1 MAEKTGRNPRTVF
14 LVGCAALAVSLCC
27 MTLRSRAEAQDA
39 EVGEPVQPAPE
50 VRLTGVLE
58 VVKDPDPSAFPSLNV
73 WIGDTRGRFRVS
85 RVEPIIPA
93 YPAEKELQ
101 KVSGLG
107 LRLLAD
113 PKVLSALQSPELHN
127 RPIVLEGWLRV
138 REGVLRVRSAHAL
151 AYAEPASLSGA
162 GLPARRGQGSPD
174 RR

>member
-1 MAEKTGRNPRTVF
+1 MAEKRAGYTRTF
-14 LVGCAALAVSLCC
+14 LLVGSAALAVSLCC

-58 VVKDPDPSAFPSLNV
+58 VVKDPAPSAFPSLNV
-73 WIGDTRGRFRVS
+73 WIGDTRERFRVS
-85 RVEPIIPA
+85 KVEPIIPA

-113 PKVLSALQSPELHN
+113 AKVLSALQSPELHN
-127 RPIVLEGWLRV
+127 RPIVLEGWLLV
-138 REGVLRVRSAHAL
+138 REGVLRVRSAPAL

-162 GLPARRGQGSPD
+162 GIPARRGQGSPD

>member
-14 LVGCAALAVSLCC
+14 LVGCDALAVSLCC
-27 MTLRSRAEAQDA
+27 LTLPSRGEAQDA

-58 VVKDPDPSAFPSLNV
+58 VVKDPALSAFPSLNV
-73 WIGDTRGRFRVS
+73 WIGDTRGRFQVS
-85 RVEPIIPA
+85 KVEPIIPA

-127 RPIVLEGWLRV
+127 RPIVLEGWLLV
-138 REGVLRVRSAHAL
+138 REGVLRVRSAPAL